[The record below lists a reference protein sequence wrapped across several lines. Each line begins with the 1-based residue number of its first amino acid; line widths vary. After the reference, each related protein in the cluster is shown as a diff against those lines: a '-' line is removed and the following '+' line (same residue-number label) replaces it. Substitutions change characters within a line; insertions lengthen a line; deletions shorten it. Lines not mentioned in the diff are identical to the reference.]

1 MGHAG
6 ASPFLVWRDKEPK
19 GQLARWAKR
28 EEDKRISEANQA
40 KGQFDNGRA
49 KGQGKNDKRLNISAN
64 CLDNSTN
71 SLHVTCCPRSWFT
84 LDKRIN
90 IQLCNSTTMVAAV
103 TGMQRI
109 PVVLHPKTQAI
120 FATTLIANAPP

>member
-49 KGQGKNDKRLNISAN
+49 KGQGK
-64 CLDNSTN
+64 
-71 SLHVTCCPRSWFT
+71 
-84 LDKRIN
+84 
-90 IQLCNSTTMVAAV
+90 TTK
-103 TGMQRI
+103 G
-109 PVVLHPKTQAI
+109 
-120 FATTLIANAPP
+120 